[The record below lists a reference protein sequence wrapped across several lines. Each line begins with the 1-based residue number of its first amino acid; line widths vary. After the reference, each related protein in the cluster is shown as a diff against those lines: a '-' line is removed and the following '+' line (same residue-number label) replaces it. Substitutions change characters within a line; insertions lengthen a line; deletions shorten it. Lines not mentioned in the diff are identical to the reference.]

1 MPCSRRLR
9 FGLVLFIRTRIG
21 RGQQANEGFGEI
33 QGLLTDL
40 QSLYL
45 KVLDNSVS
53 TISQCRVGFITHEA
67 LRDLCARYPASQKP
81 SGISARSALD

>member
-9 FGLVLFIRTRIG
+9 FGLVLFIRAGIG
-21 RGQQANEGFGEI
+21 RGQQENEGFGEI

-40 QSLYL
+40 QSLHL